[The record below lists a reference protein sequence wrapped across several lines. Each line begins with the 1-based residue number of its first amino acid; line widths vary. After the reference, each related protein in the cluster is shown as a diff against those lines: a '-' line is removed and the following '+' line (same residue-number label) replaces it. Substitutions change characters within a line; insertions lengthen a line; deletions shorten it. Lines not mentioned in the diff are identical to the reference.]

1 MSPAVALMRSVIVA
15 ILVLGGFAC
24 WLIVLINMFRTVAN
38 RRPEIPLFRSWWESP
53 FNILFQPFLLTER
66 GLSARRWCFYG
77 LLGFLGFWLLG
88 ALLSFLAPALMND
101 LSSCAGAIVETNV
114 LT

>member
-24 WLIVLINMFRTVAN
+24 GLIVVINMFRTVAN

-53 FNILFQPFLLTER
+53 FNILFQPSLLTER

-77 LLGFLGFWLLG
+77 LLGFLGFSLLG

-101 LSSCAGAIVETNV
+101 LSSRAWPIVETNV